1 MNKKV
6 LIYKDFRGATGAVL
20 ARNIDAI
27 WAVEDGDLY
36 DGDTYTPGTR
46 SVIHTAHSCL
56 ESSESAEELIAR
68 WEKLLPVHG

>member
-20 ARNIDAI
+20 VQNIDAV

-36 DGDTYTPGTR
+36 EGDRYAQGTR
-46 SVIHTAHSCL
+46 SVIHTEHSCI
-56 ESSESAEELIAR
+56 ESSESSEALITR
-68 WEKLLPVHG
+68 WEWLLSP